1 MGDIKISKEKYEG
14 IMILAECR
22 SGKLEPVVYELL
34 GCANEINEKLRTEIS
49 VVLLGSNI
57 DKYCKSCIH
66 HGADKIYKVDLP
78 ILDQINEEI
87 YTELYYQIISK
98 YKPEIVLIPS
108 TIHSKSIAARLASRL
123 DTGLTADCTSLDID
137 VTSRMLLQIRPAR
150 EGAIMATILCP
161 EHRPQMATIRPKVMK
176 CKAVDYSRRGQIISP
191 NIKLPGNVKIK
202 IIDVVKDII
211 NQKYKSESEII
222 VSVGRGIK
230 SKENLSIIEELANC
244 LGAEIGATRPV
255 IDQGWLEYRSQ
266 IGLTGRNVSSKIY
279 FAIGISGA
287 IQHTVGINS
296 VDKIIAINNDKE
308 APIFKIATYGIVGDL
323 FEVVPLLIKKIKE
336 FQ

>member
-22 SGKLEPVVYELL
+22 LGKLEPIVYELL
-34 GCANEINEKLRTEIS
+34 GGANEINEKLRTEIS

-57 DKYCKSCIH
+57 GGYCESCIH

-78 ILDQINEEI
+78 ILAEINEEI

-123 DTGLTADCTSLDID
+123 NTGLTADCTSLDID
-137 VTSRMLLQIRPAR
+137 MTRRMLLQVRPAR

-161 EHRPQMATIRPKVMK
+161 EHRPQMATIRPKVMN
-176 CKAVDYSRRGQIISP
+176 CKAVDYSRQGQIISP
-191 NIKLPGNVKIK
+191 NIKLPSNVKTK
-202 IIDVVKDII
+202 IIDCVKDII
-211 NQKYKSESEII
+211 NQNYNPESEII

-230 SKENLSIIEELANC
+230 NKENLSIIEELANC

-266 IGLTGRNVSSKIY
+266 IGLTGKNVSSKIY
-279 FAIGISGA
+279 FSIGISGA

-336 FQ
+336 L